1 MRFWNGIALR
11 LFRIGLIVVAVCA
24 PDVLGQP
31 VLVDDLVAAL
41 AHGLPEVGAVVL
53 EAVALQHLQAA
64 ELALAHQASEV
75 RDGRLR
81 GKCTYDVHRLK
92 RGTSLEPYRVTMVV
106 AHLGWVDL
114 DLGCSTLLLG
124 SR

>member
-1 MRFWNGIALR
+1 M
-11 LFRIGLIVVAVCA
+11 AVCA
-24 PDVLGQP
+24 PDVLCQP

-75 RDGRLR
+75 RDGLETNSDSRVGDVRFRSIDFQLR
-81 GKCTYDVHRLK
+81 PAG
-92 RGTSLEPYRVTMVV
+92 VT
-106 AHLGWVDL
+106 
-114 DLGCSTLLLG
+114 
-124 SR
+124 

>member
-1 MRFWNGIALR
+1 M
-11 LFRIGLIVVAVCA
+11 AVCA
-24 PDVLGQP
+24 PDVLCQP

-64 ELALAHQASEV
+64 ELALAHQATEV

-81 GKCTYDVHRLK
+81 GKCTYDVHRFK
-92 RGTSLEPYRVTMVV
+92 RGRHWGHTGRPWWWRT
-106 AHLGWVDL
+106 WVGL
-114 DLGCSTLLLG
+114 T
-124 SR
+124 

>member
-1 MRFWNGIALR
+1 MRFYRSFQGLHGRLRVCKSIALR
-11 LFRIGLIVVAVCA
+11 LQRLFWIGLIVVAVCA
-24 PDVLGQP
+24 PDVLCQP

-75 RDGRLR
+75 GLGRLFDSSHMTFIDLR
-81 GKCTYDVHRLK
+81 
-92 RGTSLEPYRVTMVV
+92 RV
-106 AHLGWVDL
+106 LQIL
-114 DLGCSTLLLG
+114 
-124 SR
+124 